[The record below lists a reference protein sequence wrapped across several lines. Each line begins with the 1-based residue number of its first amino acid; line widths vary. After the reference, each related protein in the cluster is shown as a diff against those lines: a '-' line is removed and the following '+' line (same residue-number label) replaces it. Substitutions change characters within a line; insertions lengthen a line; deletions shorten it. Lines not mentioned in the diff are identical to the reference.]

1 MTEISL
7 PHTAPIKF
15 VKSLL
20 KTDEKSAVVKI
31 GYEQLP
37 TIGMLVE
44 AAAQSS
50 AGISDERNIGR
61 MGFLVSLKNVKL
73 LEEIKSYEYI
83 AKIELV
89 SRLDDFKSL
98 KFEIFEEE
106 KMIAKGSFAIILQ

>member
-1 MTEISL
+1 MPDFPL

-15 VKSLL
+15 VKELL
-20 KTDEKSAVVKI
+20 QTDEKSAVVKI
-31 GYEQLP
+31 AYDEIP

-50 AGISDERNIGR
+50 AGISDKRNTGR